1 MDQRLQKRREA
12 SKLRS
17 ARHRARQKREWE
29 DLRKET
35 QELRQRV
42 VVSEQKLEM
51 VLGYLLNNDLE
62 LWCKIHSIVAG
73 TSSLETLSPTQD
85 NEMLELAY
93 SVHSRTCRRD
103 LHHASRLVSGS
114 FKKRK
119 KKRFF

>member
-42 VVSEQKLEM
+42 VLSEQKLEM

-85 NEMLELAY
+85 NEMLELWHM
-93 SVHSRTCRRD
+93 SKLFRKTHPFPD
-103 LHHASRLVSGS
+103 LQ
-114 FKKRK
+114 
-119 KKRFF
+119 KRFASCFQTRERFF